1 VDGRANEKNTP
12 RRQMR
17 QPRVAEVVAERLRT
31 RILNGELADGDLLPP
46 QDALIREIGSS
57 PASAREAY
65 RILETERLIT
75 VRRGNEGGAIIH
87 APTEEAVAYLMTVV
101 LEANGV
107 SLHTVADALR
117 VIEPACIAMCARRA
131 DRATAVVPTLATSI
145 TMQADSLHHAAEFAT
160 AGREFHEA
168 VVRLCG
174 NRSLGILVGAY
185 ERILTSHREA
195 WAPATLPDDDEDT
208 APMREQVL
216 ADHRRILDAIVDGR
230 PERAELLGIA
240 HLEHFQ
246 QLTIMAG
253 DHALDANLLR
263 A

>member
-1 VDGRANEKNTP
+1 
-12 RRQMR
+12 
-17 QPRVAEVVAERLRT
+17 VAEVVAARIRT
-31 RILNGELADGDLLPP
+31 RILDGELADGDLLPP
-46 QDALIREIGSS
+46 QDAVIREIGSS
-57 PASAREAY
+57 PSSAREAY

-75 VRRGNEGGAIIH
+75 VRRGNEGGAIVH
-87 APTEEAVAYLMTVV
+87 SPTEEAVAYLMTVV
-101 LEANGV
+101 LQANGV
-107 SLHTVADALR
+107 SLQTVADSLR

-131 DRATAVVPTLATSI
+131 DRATEVVPVLATSI
-145 TMQADSLHHAAEFAT
+145 TVQTDCLHNAPQFAT

-174 NRSLGILVGAY
+174 NRSLGVLVGAY
-185 ERILTSHREA
+185 ERILTAHRDA
-195 WAPATLPDDDEDT
+195 YAPSALPEDDADT
-208 APMREQVL
+208 VSLREEVL

-246 QLTIMAG
+246 EVTIMAG
-253 DHALDANLLR
+253 DHALNANLLR